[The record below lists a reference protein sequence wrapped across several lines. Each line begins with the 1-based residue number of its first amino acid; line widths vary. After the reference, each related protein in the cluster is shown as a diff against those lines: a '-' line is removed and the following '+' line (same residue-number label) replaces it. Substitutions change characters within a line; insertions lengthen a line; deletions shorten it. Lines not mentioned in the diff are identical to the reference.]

1 MNSERDRPVYVIS
14 VAAELVEMHPQTL
27 RMYERKGLIRPQRSS
42 GRTRL
47 YSERDI
53 AILRE
58 IRRLTQELGVNLS
71 GVEEIMR
78 LREQLGAAQ
87 SRLES
92 EVDRVRGELNQRLE
106 ELDRRSR
113 TAIVKRSPSDPV
125 RVVVRES
132 GDEEV

>member
-1 MNSERDRPVYVIS
+1 MISEKDRPVYVIS

-53 AILRE
+53 EILRE
-58 IRRLTQELGVNLS
+58 IRRLTQELGINLS

-87 SRLES
+87 SHLER
-92 EVDRVRGELNQRLE
+92 EVDRVRGELNDRLE

-113 TAIVKRSPSDPV
+113 TAIVKRSPSQPV
-125 RVVVRES
+125 RVVVRAAED
-132 GDEEV
+132 DE

>member
-1 MNSERDRPVYVIS
+1 MKSEKDRPVYVIS

-53 AILRE
+53 EILRE
-58 IRRLTQELGVNLS
+58 IRRLTQELGINLS

-78 LREQLGAAQ
+78 LREQLDAAQ
-87 SRLES
+87 NRLER
-92 EVDRVRGELNQRLE
+92 EVDRVRGELHQRLE

-113 TAIVKRSPSDPV
+113 TAIVKHTSAQGV
-125 RVVVRES
+125 RVVVNAGE
-132 GDEEV
+132 DE

>member
-1 MNSERDRPVYVIS
+1 MKSEKDRPVYVIS

-53 AILRE
+53 EILRE
-58 IRRLTQELGVNLS
+58 IRRLTQELGINLS

-78 LREQLGAAQ
+78 LREQLDAAQ
-87 SRLES
+87 NRLER
-92 EVDRVRGELNQRLE
+92 EVDRVRGELHQRLE

-113 TAIVKRSPSDPV
+113 TAIVKHTPAQGV
-125 RVVVRES
+125 RVVVNAGE
-132 GDEEV
+132 DE

>member
-1 MNSERDRPVYVIS
+1 MISEKDRPVYVIS

-53 AILRE
+53 EILRE
-58 IRRLTQELGVNLS
+58 IRRLTQELGINLS

-87 SRLES
+87 SHLER
-92 EVDRVRGELNQRLE
+92 EVDRVRGELNDRLA

-113 TAIVKRSPSDPV
+113 TAIVKRSPSQPV
-125 RVVVRES
+125 RVLVRAAED
-132 GDEEV
+132 DE

>member
-1 MNSERDRPVYVIS
+1 MKSEKDRPVYVIS

-53 AILRE
+53 EILRE
-58 IRRLTQELGVNLS
+58 IRRLTQELGINLS

-78 LREQLGAAQ
+78 LREQLDAAQ
-87 SRLES
+87 IRLER
-92 EVDRVRGELNQRLE
+92 EVDRVRGELHQRLE

-113 TAIVKRSPSDPV
+113 TAIVKHNPGPV
-125 RVVVRES
+125 IRVVDGSDRE
-132 GDEEV
+132 E

>member
-1 MNSERDRPVYVIS
+1 MTSERDRPVYVIS

-53 AILRE
+53 EILRE
-58 IRRLTQELGVNLS
+58 IRRLTQELGINLS

-78 LREQLGAAQ
+78 LREQLGTAQ
-87 SRLES
+87 SRLER
-92 EVDRVRGELNQRLE
+92 EVDRVRGELSERLE

-113 TAIVKRSPSDPV
+113 TAIVKHSPSHPV
-125 RVVVRES
+125 RVVVRAS
-132 GDEEV
+132 GDEE